1 MPGLYFCTKLGWFS
15 YIVSITE
22 IASKKIGTL
31 IHYTKFLSFDVAL
44 YLYKS
49 ILQPCMEC
57 CCYVCVDA
65 PNGFLDMLEKV
76 QKGLYGTVGPLLAF
90 SV

>member
-31 IHYTKFLSFDVAL
+31 NHYTKFLSFDVAL

-76 QKGLYGTVGPLLAF
+76 
-90 SV
+90 